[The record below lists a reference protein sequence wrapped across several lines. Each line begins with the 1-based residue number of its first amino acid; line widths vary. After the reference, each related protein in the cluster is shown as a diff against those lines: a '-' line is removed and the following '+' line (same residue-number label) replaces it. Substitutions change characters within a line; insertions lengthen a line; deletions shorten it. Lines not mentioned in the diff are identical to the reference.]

1 MRETDGINNTC
12 GRRVQGEKGSFWTW
26 RVQKGGFLGWGKGE
40 RWRGCNKGEGT
51 QLLDPAQSPMKEAL
65 GSSAGDAQ

>member
-1 MRETDGINNTC
+1 M
-12 GRRVQGEKGSFWTW
+12 GEEWEKEFRGKGKLLDLE
-26 RVQKGGFLGWGKGE
+26 KGGFLGWGKGE

-65 GSSAGDAQ
+65 GSSVGDAQ